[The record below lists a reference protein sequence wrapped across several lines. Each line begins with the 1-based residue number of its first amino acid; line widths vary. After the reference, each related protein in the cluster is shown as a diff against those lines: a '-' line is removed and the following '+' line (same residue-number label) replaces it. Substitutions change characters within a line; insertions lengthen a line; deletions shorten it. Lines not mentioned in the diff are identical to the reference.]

1 MKEDKPLV
9 SVVLCTYN
17 QEKYLSVALDSV
29 LSQETDFP
37 FEIILSDDSST
48 DSTPMIC
55 ADYAARY
62 PDIIRYFENEHNK
75 GLIRNY
81 FDSIKAARGRY
92 IADIAGDDRW
102 SDKKK
107 LQKQALILESDESV
121 TLCHGGWK
129 KFTDDGDLFR
139 PEGFFNSEKIIK
151 VEGDEILDDL
161 LSHRKDRYFVHLS
174 SAMFRRDT
182 ALNLVERYPDL
193 FNDPSLPCED
203 FQLTSMLAAEG
214 KFVYLPECLLHY
226 RVGQVSL
233 SSTEDSLKTVSFV
246 CRVIKLTR
254 AVNSHLGRSADNI
267 RDYCRFNLQYALMQA
282 FINEDEAARDYTEDF
297 VKETGMPSAVSIKS
311 RITLLLMR
319 NRSVWRLARR
329 LHGRIKGG

>member
-1 MKEDKPLV
+1 MKEEKPLV

-17 QEKYLSVALDSV
+17 QEKYLSEALDSV

-37 FEIILSDDSST
+37 FEIILADDSST
-48 DSTPMIC
+48 DATPMIC
-55 ADYAARY
+55 ADYSSRY
-62 PDIIRYFENEHNK
+62 PDVIRYVRNKRNK

-81 FDSIKAARGRY
+81 FDSIKSARGKY

-102 SDKKK
+102 SDRKK
-107 LQKQALILESDESV
+107 LQKQAYILENDESV
-121 TLCHGGWK
+121 ILCHGGWK
-129 KFTDDGDLFR
+129 KFTDEGELFR
-139 PEGFFNSEKIIK
+139 PEGFFDSEKSIK
-151 VEGDEILDDL
+151 VDGREILDDL

-174 SAMFRRDT
+174 SAMFRRD
-182 ALNLVERYPDL
+182 AVVKLVERYPDL
-193 FNDPSLPCED
+193 FNDASLPCED

-254 AVNSHLGRSADNI
+254 AVNRHLGRSADTI

-282 FINEDEAARDYTEDF
+282 FINEDEAARDYAEDF
-297 VKETGMPSAVSIKS
+297 IKETGMLSTVSIKS

-319 NRSVWRLARR
+319 NRSVWRFARR
-329 LHGRIKGG
+329 LHRRIKGG